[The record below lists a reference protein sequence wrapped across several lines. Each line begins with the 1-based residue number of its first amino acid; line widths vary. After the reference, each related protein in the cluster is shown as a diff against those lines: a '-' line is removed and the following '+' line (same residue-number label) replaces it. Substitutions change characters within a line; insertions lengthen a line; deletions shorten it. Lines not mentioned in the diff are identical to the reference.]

1 MTYPLSYKIQSIDDL
16 SLMIWKCYIILES
29 IFILAICLDMIY
41 DMIHDMRTTFIYK
54 RFDVEAQLRSENF

>member
-1 MTYPLSYKIQSIDDL
+1 MAYPLSYKIQSIDDL

-29 IFILAICLDMIY
+29 IFILAICLDMTY

-54 RFDVEAQLRSENF
+54 RFDVEA